1 MTDRLYRALTRGDIV
16 IMTSSGIETFNGP
29 YVRPRHTI
37 WGLALVVAFGALS
50 VMTLSVQPW
59 ILLMTLPL
67 TAYGARLLY
76 LGLTRTPIQCNFYT
90 LAPEG
95 LKYAPPEAPDL
106 IVPWAAMQRLETT
119 AANPNSLR
127 LHFVAVNVANDPVP
141 KLGHKIN
148 EVLLG
153 NAYRRWRAD
162 QVFEPVAQVLGLNP
176 SASTTEGAK
185 FGERLPVWFARYAS
199 AEQPSTAGIA

>member
-1 MTDRLYRALTRGDIV
+1 MTDCLCRAHRRGDIV
-16 IMTSSGIETFNGP
+16 VMTSSEIETFDGP
-29 YVRPRHTI
+29 YVHPRHTI
-37 WGLALVVAFGALS
+37 WGLALVVAFSALS

-76 LGLTRTPIQCNFYT
+76 LGLTRTPMQCNDYI
-90 LAPEG
+90 LASEG
-95 LKYAPPEAPDL
+95 LKYAPPDAPNL
-106 IVPWAAMQRLETT
+106 TVPWAAMRRLETT
-119 AANPNSLR
+119 PANPNSLR
-127 LHFVAVNVANDPVP
+127 LHFVAGNVATDPVP
-141 KLGHKIN
+141 KLGHRIN

-162 QVFEPVAQVLGLNP
+162 QVFEPIAQVLDLNP
-176 SASTTEGAK
+176 SASTTDGAK